1 MPNFINELALL
12 FVLAGALAVLAR
24 LFRQP
29 LILAYLATGAI
40 IAYFGF
46 VDIVGKDIFQ
56 VFSDLGIMF
65 LLFLVGLEI
74 NYTSLRLVGKTSL
87 IIGLG
92 QIIFTSLG
100 GYVIARWLQFDPM
113 SSLYIAIALTFSSTI
128 IIIKLLSDKR
138 DLNSLYGKISIG
150 LLLVQD
156 IVAILIIVI
165 LSGIASSGNFAL
177 TDVLITLGKAILL
190 FGTAILLGRKILPHL
205 FDEIAHS
212 QELLFLISTA
222 WVLLIATLVH
232 KLGFSIEIAGFL
244 AGISLANSSENYQIA
259 NRIRPLR
266 DFFILVFFIIL
277 GASFADADFSGLV
290 WPAVV
295 FSLFVLIGQ
304 PLIMLVIMG
313 LLGFKKRTSFLAGL
327 TVAQVSEFSL
337 ILAALGIKVGHINE
351 SPVALITIVA
361 VITIIISS
369 YLIVHGNY
377 LFRLL
382 RNVLGI
388 FEKKSSR
395 DLKIPK
401 ESKKGV
407 ILIGFHRTGQS
418 LAQYLPAKDL
428 VIVDF
433 DPEVT
438 KKLQHMGYDYL
449 FGDISDPEVFDQIVS
464 YKTRLVISTTPD
476 PEDNLGLIH
485 RFKKLR
491 RRPGIVVRADTEKD
505 ALVFYEAGA
514 DYVLVPHLASGH
526 QLGKLL
532 ASHSHLQELKKLKAK
547 DLTYLERELGVSPL

>member
-1 MPNFINELALL
+1 M
-12 FVLAGALAVLAR
+12 FVLSGALAVLAR
-24 LFRQP
+24 IFKQP

-40 IAYFGF
+40 ISYFGF
-46 VDIVGKDIFQ
+46 VDVVGKDIFQ

-74 NYTSLRLVGKTSL
+74 NYASLRLVGKTSL
-87 IIGLG
+87 IVGLG
-92 QIIFTSLG
+92 QILLTTLG
-100 GYVIARWLQFDPM
+100 GYGLARWLNFDTM

-138 DLNSLYGKISIG
+138 DLNSLYGKISVG

-165 LSGIASSGNFAL
+165 LSGIATSNNFSYL
-177 TDVLITLGKAILL
+177 EIGLTLGKAIIL
-190 FGTAILLGRKILPHL
+190 FGLAIVLGRKILPHL

-222 WVLLIATLVH
+222 WVLLIATVVH

-277 GASFADADFSGLV
+277 GASFAHANFSGLGV
-290 WPAVV
+290 AVV
-295 FSLFVLIGQ
+295 VLSLFVLIGQ
-304 PLIMLVIMG
+304 PIIMLVIMG

-337 ILAALGIKVGHINE
+337 ILAALGLKVGHIKE
-351 SPVALITIVA
+351 GPVALITIVA
-361 VITIIISS
+361 VVTIIISS
-369 YLIVHGNY
+369 YLIVHGNA
-377 LFRLL
+377 LFRIM
-382 RNVLGI
+382 RNWLWI
-388 FEKKSSR
+388 FEKKRSK
-395 DLKIPK
+395 DILIPK
-401 ESKKGV
+401 ENKKGV
-407 ILIGFHRTGQS
+407 ILIGYHRTGES
-418 LAQYLPAKDL
+418 LAHYLPTKDL
-428 VIVDF
+428 IIVDF

-438 KKLQHMGYDYL
+438 KRLEHSGREYI
-449 FGDISDPEVFDQIVS
+449 FGDISDPEIFDQIVS

-476 PEDNLGLIH
+476 PEDNFGLIH
-485 RFKKLR
+485 RLKKLR
-491 RRPGIVVRADTEKD
+491 KRPGIVVRADTESD
-505 ALVFYEAGA
+505 ALQFYAAGA

-526 QLGKLL
+526 QLGKMLS
-532 ASHSHLQELKKLKAK
+532 SHSHLQELRKLRFKDIAYLK
-547 DLTYLERELGVSPL
+547 RDLT